1 MLKFLIIM
9 NQIKFLG
16 NICKYTNNT
25 NLLID
30 LKNYSIEQM
39 LSLLDK
45 KFNFEQ
51 SFLKNENLLI
61 AVNNIEVSVLN
72 NTDTIIKDGDTISI
86 ISVNHGG

>member
-1 MLKFLIIM
+1 M

-16 NICKYTNNT
+16 NICKYTNNP

-30 LKNYSIEQM
+30 LKNYSIKQM

-86 ISVNHGG
+86 ISINHGG